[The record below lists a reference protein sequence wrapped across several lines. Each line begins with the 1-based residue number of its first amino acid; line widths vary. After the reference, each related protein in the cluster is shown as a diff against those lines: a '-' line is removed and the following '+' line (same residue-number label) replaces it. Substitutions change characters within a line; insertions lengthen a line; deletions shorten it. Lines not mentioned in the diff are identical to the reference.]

1 MNPQTFLRP
10 LVISFID
17 LLISVESQ
25 ISVAAHLKET
35 ISARWVNLL
44 TETQREN
51 EEARKLLENVEV
63 KKKPIRE
70 TLDIKIGNLVES
82 IQW

>member
-1 MNPQTFLRP
+1 MYVLFH
-10 LVISFID
+10 
-17 LLISVESQ
+17 SVQSQ
-25 ISVAAHLKET
+25 RSVAHLKES
-35 ISARWVNLL
+35 ISAKWVNLL

-51 EEARKLLENVEV
+51 EEARKLMQNVEV

-70 TLDIKIGNLVES
+70 TLDIKIGNFNES